1 MDTRITLRIDNII
14 LEEIDDFLSRHPEYD
29 SRSAFIRHAVVE
41 YIKLVQMGALK
52 KTGVRIEME
61 DRLLSVLQQY
71 VEYGYFRDINDLM
84 TYVLRRLTEDGTLAK
99 ILKGYAN
106 SLNLLRLDEEVEER
120 KYLK

>member
-52 KTGVRIEME
+52 KTGVRIEIE
-61 DRLLSVLQQY
+61 DRLLNMLHQY

-84 TYVLRRLTEDGTLAK
+84 TYVLRRLAEDGTLAK
-99 ILKGYAN
+99 ILKGYVN